1 MNRGSVCVILQK
13 NRAMVKCMML
23 VFGLAGCL
31 AAAPIDSLPGSALV
45 VYGRGLVNDGV
56 MELIGSASHVGV
68 SFTGKAC
75 EVDVLVPGEAIHNY
89 VQYELD
95 GVYGKKVRVVGRQ
108 TVVVEASGAGEHRL
122 WLYKAGEATSGPVM
136 IERVRGEALKTLKR
150 PAGPVIEF
158 IGNSI
163 TCGAMSD
170 TSVSPCAVGDYVD
183 HHNAYY
189 AYGPRA
195 ARALGVGYMLSSVS
209 GIGIYRNW
217 NSDGP
222 TMPQVYEKAGLDP
235 SDGRLWDFGKVRPA
249 VVCIALGTNDLS
261 HGDGKR
267 ARLPFDSAVFVST
280 YIPFVQLVKAKN
292 PSAQI
297 ALLSSPMVHGAD
309 GLLLDR
315 CLRAVKRAIDGL
327 YPAGKRVAVFDFA
340 PMLASGCGGHPSV
353 ADQAVLAQE
362 LVPFLKGLFS
372 N

>member
-1 MNRGSVCVILQK
+1 MIRSIL
-13 NRAMVKCMML
+13 L
-23 VFGLAGCL
+23 VVGLIGCS
-31 AAAPIDSLPGSALV
+31 AAATVRIESLPGSALV
-45 VYGRGLVNDGV
+45 VYGRGLINNGG

-75 EVDVLVPGEAIHNY
+75 EVDVLVPGGALHNY

-95 GVYGKKVRVVGRQ
+95 GMYEKKLRVSGRQ
-108 TVVVEASGAGEHRL
+108 TVVIEAAGAGVHRL
-122 WLYKAGEATSGPVM
+122 WLYKAGEAMSGPLI

-150 PAGPVIEF
+150 PLGPVIEF

-170 TSVSPCAVGDYVD
+170 TSESPCGVGDYVD

-195 ARALGVGYMLSSVS
+195 ARALGVEYMLSSVS

-222 TMPQVYEKAGLDP
+222 TMPQVYEKAGLDV
-235 SDGRLWDFGKVRPA
+235 SDGRSWDFGKVRPA

-267 ARLPFDSAVFVST
+267 ARLPFDSAVFVTT
-280 YIPFVQLVKAKN
+280 YLAFVNRVKGKY
-292 PSAQI
+292 PDAQI
-297 ALLSSPMVHGAD
+297 ALLSSAMVHGED
-309 GLLLDR
+309 GLLLQR
-315 CLRAVKRAIDGL
+315 CLRAVKAGIDAL
-327 YPAGKRVAVFDFA
+327 YPSGKRVAVFDFA
-340 PMLASGCGGHPSV
+340 PMRAAGCGGHPSV
-353 ADQAVLAQE
+353 EDHAVLAQE
-362 LVPFLKGLFS
+362 LVPFLKELLKP
-372 N
+372 

>member
-1 MNRGSVCVILQK
+1 MKRIFLLM
-13 NRAMVKCMML
+13 MV
-23 VFGLAGCL
+23 VAGLAAGLPGCST
-31 AAAPIDSLPGSALV
+31 PMYSLPGSALT
-45 VYGRGLVNDGV
+45 VYGRGLVNGSG
-56 MELIGSASHVGV
+56 MELIGSAAHVGF
-68 SFTGKAC
+68 SFSGKTC
-75 EVDVLVPGEAIHNY
+75 EVDLLVPGGAVHDY

-95 GVYGKKVRVVGRQ
+95 GVYGKKVRVAGRQ
-108 TVVVEASGAGEHRL
+108 TVVIEAPGAGTHRL
-122 WLYKAGEATSGPVM
+122 WLYKAGEAMSGPVL
-136 IERVRGEALKTLKR
+136 IERVRGETLKSLKR

-170 TSVSPCAVGDYVD
+170 TSVSPCGVGEYVD

-195 ARALGVGYMLSSVS
+195 ARVLGVEYMLSSVS

-261 HGDGKR
+261 HGDGSHV
-267 ARLPFDSAVFVST
+267 RLPFDSLVFVTT
-280 YIPFVQLVKAKN
+280 YIRFVQLVKSKYPA
-292 PSAQI
+292 AQI
-297 ALLSSPMVHGAD
+297 ALLNSAMVHGAD

-327 YPAGKRVAVFDFA
+327 YPSGKRVAVFEFA
-340 PMLASGCGGHPSV
+340 PMQASGCGGHPSV
-353 ADQAVLAQE
+353 ADHAVLAQE
-362 LVPFLKGLFS
+362 LVPFLKGLLRS
-372 N
+372 